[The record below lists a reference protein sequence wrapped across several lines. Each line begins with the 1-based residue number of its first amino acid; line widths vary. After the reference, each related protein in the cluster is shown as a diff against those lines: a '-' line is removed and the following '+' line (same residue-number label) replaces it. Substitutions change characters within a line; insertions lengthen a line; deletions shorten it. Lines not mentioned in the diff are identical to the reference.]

1 MKTRTLLDRVDA
13 SLAICAA
20 AASASLAVVPSSDA
34 DIVYSGVVSI
44 NIPSTTA
51 GIYLNVVTGVSGTTP
66 AAVPGWD
73 INPFSS
79 TTFSL
84 FNPATPTGGVY
95 VGSSG
100 FFILSLGI
108 PISAAST
115 FSSGTISASSP
126 NPLTFNSPNNIIGFR
141 FQNEAMGNQIQY
153 GWFRVSFSTTP
164 EGQPRAIYDYA
175 YENNGGAIFTP
186 LTPVIPEPNTIN
198 LLGLMAVGGLGLR
211 AWRKRTK

>member
-115 FSSGTISASSP
+115 PSPAGRSSASSP
-126 NPLTFNSPNNIIGFR
+126 NPLTWYKSETTSSVSDSRMKRWEIRLDPDGFGFR
-141 FQNEAMGNQIQY
+141 SAPPR
-153 GWFRVSFSTTP
+153 RVNIPAPFTITP
-164 EGQPRAIYDYA
+164 TRITAA
-175 YENNGGAIFTP
+175 RS
-186 LTPVIPEPNTIN
+186 
-198 LLGLMAVGGLGLR
+198 LR
-211 AWRKRTK
+211 LSRP